1 MMTQSNQTKATTQ
14 PVDQGQRSFFNL
26 NAGLKLTASTKFRGS
41 AGGRGSARAAR
52 TSTLS
57 HGTGADGAF
66 PSQAVRT
73 STLSH
78 GMGADGAFPSQVMR
92 SEARNQ
98 QAGAGLKLPASTKV
112 GGSAGG
118 RGSARAARTSTLS
131 HGTGAD
137 GAFPSRAARTN
148 TLNHGMGADGAF
160 PSQVMRSE
168 ARNQQTGAGLKLPAS
183 TKVRGS
189 AGGRGSARAARNNTL
204 SHGMGADG
212 AFPSQ
217 AARNSTLS
225 HGMGAD
231 GAFPSRAARTNTLS
245 HGTGADGAF
254 PSRASDPAYKNDAG
268 KSGFTLIELL
278 VVISIMAAL
287 TALMLPRLRTVNQD
301 RGIREAA
308 RVVGSKFAEASD
320 RARRDGAAAVTLFR
334 NPNMVDVNG
343 VQFGV
348 STISISR
355 AVPNFIGDDD
365 TLATVTSTFGGGRA
379 LLIPLPL
386 EYDQSTPEENVVRA
400 GDFVRFNQ
408 AGSPPMPVTVT
419 SSVAYQITNVS
430 PLPSGGSLQLVLDR
444 KPTQPPLPSAGTS
457 VSYVIE
463 RQPKLLRSSIT
474 DLPPG
479 YTVDLRLSG
488 PVVPMEDGSGEVS
501 VLSTHEVRPVFFE
514 VMRPGLEAD
523 QTSTAERARLAA
535 QYSRID
541 VLFDSTGG
549 VSSVRTYRGNWNN
562 TASLGLDSPQ
572 PITGPLAL
580 FVMPSEVEQRTDAR
594 PLYDETNLWVTISN
608 TSGGVNIGYNNPP
621 LAAGGTTL
629 GELVTEAR
637 RTASTGQSASQ

>member
-1 MMTQSNQTKATTQ
+1 MGADGAFPSQAVRN
-14 PVDQGQRSFFNL
+14 N
-26 NAGLKLTASTKFRGS
+26 
-41 AGGRGSARAAR
+41 
-52 TSTLS
+52 TLS

-66 PSQAVRT
+66 PSQA
-73 STLSH
+73 
-78 GMGADGAFPSQVMR
+78 
-92 SEARNQ
+92 
-98 QAGAGLKLPASTKV
+98 
-112 GGSAGG
+112 
-118 RGSARAARTSTLS
+118 
-131 HGTGAD
+131 
-137 GAFPSRAARTN
+137 
-148 TLNHGMGADGAF
+148 
-160 PSQVMRSE
+160 
-168 ARNQQTGAGLKLPAS
+168 
-183 TKVRGS
+183 
-189 AGGRGSARAARNNTL
+189 
-204 SHGMGADG
+204 
-212 AFPSQ
+212 
-217 AARNSTLS
+217 
-225 HGMGAD
+225 
-231 GAFPSRAARTNTLS
+231 
-245 HGTGADGAF
+245 
-254 PSRASDPAYKNDAG
+254 SDPAHKNDAG

-320 RARRDGAAAVTLFR
+320 RARRDGKASVTLFR